1 MGPRHSTWPE
11 IQLLRTAFAILV
23 ILSSTLT
30 ADPPSAPR
38 VVRVPVRIQ
47 ADAPVPDAKA
57 FRATIDRQDALIT
70 RVLTPSDPQMIL
82 IVLDLAGDLGAI
94 EAAKEA
100 LTAAIEKLPPTTY
113 VGLLRA
119 QDGLSVLA
127 DPAQSRKPAIAAIR
141 DLASNSRPGLLEA
154 LEPVEH
160 LADSIAR
167 VSQVRVA
174 ILFVT
179 DSNVSEY
186 REDFTNPVINSSD
199 PHDLSRRVPETL
211 IQEKMSKVQ
220 RLLAVH
226 ETPLSVVHLAYRSDR
241 LNEAYQNGLKQLTET
256 LVGSSEF
263 CRSLSEI
270 PEAID
275 KALAAIVTEYTLLI
289 AVPQHLPNGLQIQV
303 SAGDLPLVFRNRL
316 EQKEK

>member
-1 MGPRHSTWPE
+1 MK
-11 IQLLRTAFAILV
+11 TAVAILV
-23 ILSSTLT
+23 IFVSSLM

-38 VVRVPVRIQ
+38 VVRVPVRLQ
-47 ADAPVPDAKA
+47 AGAPATDAKTFQA
-57 FRATIDRQDALIT
+57 AIGRQEASIT
-70 RVLTPSDPQMIL
+70 KVLTPSDPQMIL
-82 IVLDLAGDLGAI
+82 IVLDLSGDLGAI
-94 EAAKEA
+94 ESAKEA

-113 VGLLRA
+113 VGILRA

-127 DPAQSRKPAIAAIR
+127 DPAQDRKPAIAAIR
-141 DLASNSRPGLLEA
+141 GLTSNSQPGLLEA
-154 LEPVEH
+154 LEPVER

-174 ILFVT
+174 ILFIT

-199 PHDLSRRVPETL
+199 PHDLSRRFPETL
-211 IQEKMSKVQ
+211 IQEKMSKLQ
-220 RLLAVH
+220 RLLAVR
-226 ETPLSVVHLAYRSDR
+226 ETSLSVVHLTYRSDR

-263 CRSLSEI
+263 CRSLTEI

-275 KALAAIVTEYTLLI
+275 KALAAIATEYSLLI
-289 AVPQHLPNGLQIQV
+289 AIPPHQPNGLQIQV
-303 SAGDLPLVFRNRL
+303 SAGDLPLVFRSRL